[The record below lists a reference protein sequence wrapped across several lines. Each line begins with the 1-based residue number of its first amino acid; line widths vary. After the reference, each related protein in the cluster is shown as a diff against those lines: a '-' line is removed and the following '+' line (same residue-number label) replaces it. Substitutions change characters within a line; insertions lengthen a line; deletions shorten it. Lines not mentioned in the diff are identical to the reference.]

1 MNRTR
6 WAGNITRTM
15 TGLFFFL
22 MLERLAAQPA
32 DSAGLVVAVVD
43 FKNNSGIF
51 SLDDLEKSVPEMLK
65 TELSRRGS
73 ILSVVERQKLETI
86 LQEQALAQ
94 SGILDETSGQ
104 TVGQLLGAQY
114 LLSGEISMSE
124 SRLRIDCHIL
134 KVSTG
139 QVRGEKVIGR
149 GRDVL
154 DEMVSLL
161 ATNILFNVS
170 GEGTYSQHRRL
181 KNYPV
186 SYFLAA
192 TVLAAATTGAT
203 HWFSHDA
210 YEKYHSASTLDD
222 IGKYYDRAEKFRN
235 VRNGAAIASGVLAIT
250 TAILWMTN
258 RSTDNQLFARAD
270 SPRREQF
277 NTIDFFADQHGTR
290 MRVCINF

>member
-6 WAGNITRTM
+6 WAGNITRTL
-15 TGLFFFL
+15 TVLFFFL
-22 MLERLAAQPA
+22 LLERLAAQPA
-32 DSAGLVVAVVD
+32 DSAALVVAVVD

-73 ILSVVERQKLETI
+73 ILSVVERQKLEAI
-86 LQEQALAQ
+86 LREQALAQ

-124 SRLRIDCHIL
+124 SRLRLDCHIL

-149 GRDVL
+149 DREVL
-154 DEMVSLL
+154 DEMVNLL
-161 ATNILFNVS
+161 ATNILFNLS

-192 TVLAAATTGAT
+192 TALSAAATGAT

-222 IGKYYDRAEKFRN
+222 IDKYYDRAERFRN
-235 VRNGAAIASGVLAIT
+235 VRNGVAIASGVLAIT
-250 TAILWMTN
+250 TAILWMKN

-270 SPRREQF
+270 SPRRKQF

-290 MRVCINF
+290 MRICINF